1 MDDQRHERSSSSP
14 SVKIVELTQRKR
26 GRPGEEIR
34 VVLADASS
42 FFVSRRV
49 WEQAPFHEDDELPT
63 ERWEQILRE
72 SRFQQAYHRALSL
85 LSRQEHSRFLLH
97 QKLRQRKLDEAS
109 IERALDSLEEARYLD
124 DARFAESWARSR
136 LRSHPEGRT
145 VLVARLRE
153 RGVQSDIAEATIDR
167 LLHEDDGTFVASAVR
182 FVEKLSRRRAPSREE
197 IVDKL
202 YKRGFSRRTIGEV
215 MRDYSDE

>member
-1 MDDQRHERSSSSP
+1 M
-14 SVKIVELTQRKR
+14 
-26 GRPGEEIR
+26 R

-49 WEQAPFHEDDELPT
+49 WEQAPFYDDDLLPT
-63 ERWEQILRE
+63 ERWEQIQRE

-85 LSRQEHSRFLLH
+85 LARQEHSRFLLH

-109 IERALDSLEEARYLD
+109 IVRALDSLEEASYLD
-124 DARFAESWARSR
+124 DSRFAESWARSR

-167 LLHEDDGTFVASAVR
+167 LLNEDEATLVDSASR
-182 FVEKLSRRRAPSREE
+182 FVEKLCRRKTPFREE

-202 YKRGFSRRTIGEV
+202 HRRGFSRAIIDEV
-215 MRDYSDE
+215 MQRYPVD